1 VKKVFY
7 GLLGL
12 LVLVVAAALIGPSF
26 VDWNAHK
33 GRLTAEVRKLTGQ
46 TLVIDGDV
54 SLAVLPAPALSAENV
69 RLANMAEGSA
79 KDFIELRELRV
90 RVALMP
96 LLQGKVQLESVS
108 LVAPTVV
115 LEILPDGRKNWEFA
129 LAGARTP
136 TGGSAA
142 PSEPGGFAEQ
152 IQFDSFLIEEGTLIY
167 RDGRIGQE
175 ERVERIN
182 AEIVAESLRGP
193 FTARGDATARGVSAA
208 FDLSLG
214 RLVGEGAKPFKLG
227 LRLPEPGARIELA
240 GALSIQE
247 DSLQVRGKLKSQG
260 DDLGAVLS
268 TLTQGAAPV
277 PGAMLAQGYKLAAEM
292 TGSPLELNIADLN
305 LQLGDTSMA
314 GEVTAR
320 WGKPL
325 ELSVALAA
333 GQVDLDR
340 ALERAGRARG
350 ERAQVQS
357 SSGAAP
363 AAIPADWAVPEGI
376 KGTID
381 LAVEAVV
388 YRSQVVRQVRLNA
401 ELDQGRATIGQ
412 AFALLPGSSDISLT
426 GTLANGEGG
435 LGFDG
440 RVEAASDN
448 LRGLLTWLGA
458 DLSAMPADR
467 LRRTDLSSRIDA
479 TPQSVNLS
487 DIDLRVD
494 LSRITGGVVIAHR
507 ARLGLGIGLAIDTV
521 NLDAYL
527 PNGGTGAAASGT
539 DSGNGAP
546 APPPLETP
554 RPIIESF
561 DANLKLRVG
570 NLATQGVT
578 AKNLHLDGTLQD
590 GALTV
595 RQASVEDLAGTGG
608 SFVGLVTE
616 LSTSPKV
623 QGAVEIAVSDPGRL
637 AKTTGLDVPAFE
649 RIGPFGLNGDL
660 HGNLEDVNFSA
671 TVNALDGRFV
681 LTGTAQ
687 AASSPAAFDLKV
699 EATHDDL
706 SGFANQLIGPGTLGA
721 GLGALAL
728 KGHAIGTAAKF
739 QVEDLAG
746 TMGPIELSGT
756 LSADLEG
763 AGPVWNLNLKTG
775 VLPIA
780 ALLPQRQDSAGAGK
794 NGGGSAKQE
803 VRWSNESLGFP
814 DLSALHGGIKLAS
827 EALVH
832 NRLRLD
838 DARLEA
844 RVSGGV
850 LDLASLTGRLYGGR
864 LQVSGRLDG
873 TQGTRVEAKIEALEL
888 NSAKL
893 LQEHADFDRV
903 SGPVSLT
910 ARLTSEG
917 TSEAALISALKGS
930 GDLRGTLELLA
941 KTEEQVEDLL
951 AKALGNKVTEIKG
964 LADTGNLVL
973 TAFSGAPSILTGSFT
988 IEDGVIR
995 TDDLRLEGRAAHGV
1009 TRTSVDLPRWWL
1021 DSDSQIFRAE
1031 DPATPYLT
1039 AVLQGQLDRPNTKVS
1054 GVPFQRQKKAPTEPE
1069 PTEPEPAEPEPTE
1082 PEPTEPEPEIP
1093 EPIAP
1098 EPKASEPETPE
1109 PKAAEPN
1116 IPESTVPEPIVSE
1129 PEATEPEAS
1138 EPAAL
1143 EADTAEASAPEAKA
1157 DEPDPPQPQD
1167 PEPVE
1172 EEPKKIDPQ
1181 TLIEGILERLGQ

>member
-1 VKKVFY
+1 
-7 GLLGL
+7 
-12 LVLVVAAALIGPSF
+12 
-26 VDWNAHK
+26 
-33 GRLTAEVRKLTGQ
+33 
-46 TLVIDGDV
+46 
-54 SLAVLPAPALSAENV
+54 
-69 RLANMAEGSA
+69 
-79 KDFIELRELRV
+79 
-90 RVALMP
+90 
-96 LLQGKVQLESVS
+96 
-108 LVAPTVV
+108 
-115 LEILPDGRKNWEFA
+115 
-129 LAGARTP
+129 
-136 TGGSAA
+136 
-142 PSEPGGFAEQ
+142 
-152 IQFDSFLIEEGTLIY
+152 
-167 RDGRIGQE
+167 
-175 ERVERIN
+175 
-182 AEIVAESLRGP
+182 
-193 FTARGDATARGVSAA
+193 
-208 FDLSLG
+208 
-214 RLVGEGAKPFKLG
+214 
-227 LRLPEPGARIELA
+227 
-240 GALSIQE
+240 
-247 DSLQVRGKLKSQG
+247 
-260 DDLGAVLS
+260 
-268 TLTQGAAPV
+268 
-277 PGAMLAQGYKLAAEM
+277 
-292 TGSPLELNIADLN
+292 
-305 LQLGDTSMA
+305 
-314 GEVTAR
+314 
-320 WGKPL
+320 
-325 ELSVALAA
+325 
-333 GQVDLDR
+333 
-340 ALERAGRARG
+340 
-350 ERAQVQS
+350 
-357 SSGAAP
+357 
-363 AAIPADWAVPEGI
+363 
-376 KGTID
+376 
-381 LAVEAVV
+381 
-388 YRSQVVRQVRLNA
+388 
-401 ELDQGRATIGQ
+401 
-412 AFALLPGSSDISLT
+412 
-426 GTLANGEGG
+426 
-435 LGFDG
+435 
-440 RVEAASDN
+440 VEAASDN

-595 RQASVEDLAGTGG
+595 RQASVEDLAGAGG

-616 LSTSPKV
+616 LSTSPKL

-687 AASSPAAFDLKV
+687 AAISPAAFDLEV

-706 SGFANQLIGPGTLGA
+706 SGFANQLIGPGTLGT

-728 KGHAIGTAAKF
+728 KGHAIGNVAKF
-739 QVEDLAG
+739 QVEDLTG
-746 TMGPIELSGT
+746 TLGPIELSGT
-756 LSADLEG
+756 LRADLEG
-763 AGPVWNLNLKTG
+763 VGPAWNLDLKTG

-780 ALLPQRQDSAGAGK
+780 ALLPQRQDSAGVGK

-803 VRWSNESLGFP
+803 ARWSNETLGFP
-814 DLSALHGGIKLAS
+814 DLSALNGGIKLTS

-832 NRLRLD
+832 DRIRID

-844 RVSGGV
+844 QVSGGV
-850 LDLASLTGRLYGGR
+850 LDLTSLTGRLYDGR
-864 LQVSGRLDG
+864 LRLSGRLDG
-873 TQGTRVEAKIEALEL
+873 TRGTRVEAKIEALEL
-888 NSAKL
+888 DSAKL
-893 LQEHADFDRV
+893 LQAHADFDRV

-951 AKALGNKVTEIKG
+951 AKALGNKITEIKG

-988 IEDGVIR
+988 IEGGVIR
-995 TDDLRLEGRAAHGV
+995 TDDLRLEGRAAQGV

-1021 DSDSQIFRAE
+1021 DSESQVFRSE
-1031 DPATPYLT
+1031 DPAAPYLT

-1069 PTEPEPAEPEPTE
+1069 PTEPEPEV
-1082 PEPTEPEPEIP
+1082 P
-1093 EPIAP
+1093 EPITPEPITP
-1098 EPKASEPETPE
+1098 EPKASEPEVPE
-1109 PKAAEPN
+1109 PKAAEPA
-1116 IPESTVPEPIVSE
+1116 IPESATPEPITPE
-1129 PEATEPEAS
+1129 PKATEPEV
-1138 EPAAL
+1138 P
-1143 EADTAEASAPEAKA
+1143 EADTAEAPASEAEA

>member
-1 VKKVFY
+1 VKKLFY

-54 SLAVLPAPALSAENV
+54 SLAVLPAPALSAERV
-69 RLANMAEGSA
+69 RLANMVGGSA
-79 KDFIELRELRV
+79 SDIIELRELRV

-115 LEILPDGRKNWEFA
+115 LEVLPDGRRNWDFA
-129 LAGARTP
+129 LAGA
-136 TGGSAA
+136 GSPAGA
-142 PSEPGGFAEQ
+142 TATSQGPSEPGGLAEQ
-152 IQFDSFLIEEGTLIY
+152 IQVDSFIIEDGTLIY
-167 RDGRIGQE
+167 RDGRAGHE

-193 FTARGDATARGVSAA
+193 FTARGNATARGVSAA

-214 RLVGEGAKPFKLG
+214 RLVGAGAKPFNLG
-227 LRLPEPGARIELA
+227 LRLSEPGARIQLA
-240 GALSIQE
+240 GAVSMLADQ
-247 DSLQVRGKLKSQG
+247 LQVRGKLKSEG

-268 TLTQGAAPV
+268 TLTQGAAPA
-277 PGAMLAQGYKLAAEM
+277 PSAMLAQSYTLAAEA

-320 WGKPL
+320 WGTPL

-333 GQVDLDR
+333 GQIDLDR
-340 ALERAGRARG
+340 ALERA
-350 ERAQVQS
+350 
-357 SSGAAP
+357 AP
-363 AAIPADWAVPEGI
+363 AAGERSRRQTAGSAPGVAIPAGWSVPEEI

-388 YRSQVVRQVRLNA
+388 YRGQVVRQVRLNA

-412 AFALLPGSSDISLT
+412 AFALLPGSSDVSLT
-426 GTLANGEGG
+426 GTLTNGTGG

-448 LRGLLTWLGA
+448 LRGMLTWLGA

-467 LRRTDLSSRIDA
+467 LRRTDLSSRIDVA
-479 TPQSVNLS
+479 PQSVNLS

-494 LSRITGGVVIAHR
+494 LSRITGGVVIAR
-507 ARLGLGIGLAIDTV
+507 RDRLGLGIGLAIDTV

-527 PNGGTGAAASGT
+527 PVGDAGAAASASDPGKSPPT
-539 DSGNGAP
+539 
-546 APPPLETP
+546 PPPIDGA
-554 RPIIESF
+554 RPVIEAF

-570 NLATQGVT
+570 NLTTQGVT
-578 AKNLHLDGTLQD
+578 ATNLHLDGTLQD

-595 RQASVEDLAGTGG
+595 REASVEDLAGAGG
-608 SFVGLVTE
+608 RFVGLVTE
-616 LSTSPKV
+616 LSVSPKA
-623 QGAVEIAVSDPGRL
+623 QGALEITVADPGRL
-637 AKTTGLDVPAFE
+637 AKAAGFDIPSFE
-649 RIGPFGLNGDL
+649 RIGPFDLNGDL

-681 LTGTAQ
+681 LAGTAQ
-687 AASSPAAFDLKV
+687 AARSPAAFDLEV

-706 SGFANQLIGPGTLGA
+706 SRFADRLIGPGAFGS

-728 KGHAIGTAAKF
+728 KGRAIGTAAKF
-739 QVEDLAG
+739 RVEGLAG
-746 TMGPIELSGT
+746 TVGAIELSGA
-756 LSADLEG
+756 LSAELDG
-763 AGPVWNLNLKTG
+763 ARPAWNLDLRTG
-775 VLPIA
+775 ELPVA
-780 ALLPQRQDSAGAGK
+780 ALLPRRRSAAGEGISGSGGAK
-794 NGGGSAKQE
+794 QAKQE
-803 VRWSNESLGFP
+803 ARWSSEPL
-814 DLSALHGGIKLAS
+814 DLSALDAVNGGIKLVS
-827 EALVH
+827 EALV
-832 NRLRLD
+832 NGDLRID

-844 RVSGGV
+844 QVSDGV
-850 LDLASLTGRLYGGR
+850 LDLTSLTGRLYDGR
-864 LQVSGRLDG
+864 LRVSGRLDATEG
-873 TQGTRVEAKIEALEL
+873 ARAEVKIEALEFD
-888 NSAKL
+888 SAKL

-917 TSEAALISALKGS
+917 TSEAALISALNGS

-941 KTEEQVEDLL
+941 KTEEQVEVLL
-951 AKALGNKVTEIKG
+951 KGVLGSKVTEIKG

-995 TDDLRLEGRAAHGV
+995 SDDLRLDGRAAHGT
-1009 TRTSVDLPRWWL
+1009 TRGSADLPRWWL
-1021 DSDSQIFRAE
+1021 DSESQVFRAE

-1039 AVLQGQLDRPNTKVS
+1039 AALQGQLDRPNARVS
-1054 GVPFQRQKKAPTEPE
+1054 GVPFQRQKEPPADDTETPQPKTPE
-1069 PTEPEPAEPEPTE
+1069 QD
-1082 PEPTEPEPEIP
+1082 
-1093 EPIAP
+1093 
-1098 EPKASEPETPE
+1098 TPE
-1109 PKAAEPN
+1109 PKA
-1116 IPESTVPEPIVSE
+1116 PEPDTSETSAPEPDAPEPDTSEPSASE
-1129 PEATEPEAS
+1129 PEAPEPEAP
-1138 EPAAL
+1138 EP
-1143 EADTAEASAPEAKA
+1143 DTAEAITPEPDTAEA
-1157 DEPDPPQPQD
+1157 DPPQPQD
-1167 PEPVE
+1167 PEPAE
-1172 EEPKKIDPQ
+1172 EAPKKVDPQ
-1181 TLIEGILERLGQ
+1181 TLIDGILKRLGQ